1 MLLAIYVAA
10 VLTFYAMNNIT
21 LNKKKIYRY
30 VGDHTDTSR
39 PSLPHRRD
47 PGFWM
52 AVISDCVV

>member
-39 PSLPHRRD
+39 PRLPHRRD
-47 PGFWM
+47 P
-52 AVISDCVV
+52 